1 MSEINAAAVFAPP
14 FFPANKRLPDSIE
27 QVQANVDLQNREEK
41 AFKLALNA
49 QTGLTNTP
57 PCCKSLHISLFFD
70 GTNNNEKASMAAARP
85 NPSNIARLY
94 HAVLED
100 IDSGYYSYYIP
111 GVGTAFPEIGELD
124 FSNEGLID
132 AAGGEGRINWAL
144 LRIVDAVGHVL
155 TGDRL
160 EDSEAR
166 LRINSLASVVPGTAV
181 SERMKRQFIFS
192 YLLEPLRAKAST
204 HQPKILKI
212 KLFVYGF
219 SRGAAEARAFVNW
232 LTDILDSELLRQK
245 TSQPSLLGWP
255 IAIEF
260 LGLCDTVASVG
271 IARMSPV
278 SEGHMAWADDN
289 LALPDESKFPGLIR
303 NCYHFVSAHE
313 QRLCFPLDSVRRTKG
328 NYPARV
334 WEVVY
339 PGVHSDVG
347 GGYSRGEQGKG
358 VEDAL
363 ILSQIVLHDLYAAAF
378 AVGAPFRVPEAVV
391 PPALVSRKPS
401 RMMEDNVL
409 KEFDISSLLVD
420 RFNAWRTTLQA
431 DLPQTPT
438 TGYQP
443 VLLTH
448 ALESVVEQQM
458 AWMTAWRIGRFA
470 NGSYQRQPFYQES
483 EWNSGD
489 VDEKR
494 RDASAKARDK
504 NQKEVENA
512 RKKGDSNLPGV
523 PIFEPA
529 LDQQQLQQAA
539 NEFRADYENLTPY
552 TVGMTRDNTG
562 GVWLVLGEDIVGKI
576 VYVLD
581 PDDQSAEYVQM
592 KEAGNTLTGKL
603 FKDKHGTTT
612 DDNYNAQVC
621 ALYDDHIHDSRAW
634 FMHAALGT
642 RELWAGYFRY
652 RTIYSGDYANKETS
666 LVKMVRK
673 QGEVLI
679 GIHIYAI
686 QQSVKAI
693 KVNQRRMDKLGAII
707 KQGMELSAQAQQL
720 EMEVTAARNEKLREM
735 GSNFI
740 RGVVDKTKQLP
751 SVQTCRISDATGQI
765 VCQVPVYVN
774 MISPVRDIT
783 ELRKIYQQ
791 QEAAKD
797 KQQMDKLVE
806 SLNSPVE
813 ASQ

>member
-1 MSEINAAAVFAPP
+1 MI
-14 FFPANKRLPDSIE
+14 LPW
-27 QVQANVDLQNREEK
+27 
-41 AFKLALNA
+41 ALNA

-94 HAVLED
+94 HAALED

-124 FSNEGLID
+124 FSNEGLRY
-132 AAGGEGRINWAL
+132 ASGGEARINWAL
-144 LRIVDAVGHVL
+144 LRIVDAVKHTL
-155 TGDRL
+155 TNQRL
-160 EDSEAR
+160 DDNEAKGKVF
-166 LRINSLASVVPGTAV
+166 SLANNTAGRATI
-181 SERMKRQFIFS
+181 SKKMKRQLVFNHLFA
-192 YLLEPLRAKAST
+192 PLRAQAKT

-219 SRGAAEARAFVNW
+219 SRGAAESRAFINW
-232 LTDILDSELLRQK
+232 LTDILDSALLKEK

-260 LGLCDTVASVG
+260 LGLCGTVASVG
-271 IARMSPV
+271 IARVAPGFR
-278 SEGHMAWADDN
+278 GHMGWADDN

-378 AVGAPFRVPEAVV
+378 AVGAPFKVPEEVV
-391 PPALVSRKPS
+391 PPALVSCKPS
-401 RMMEDNVL
+401 RKMEKKVSA
-409 KEFDISSLLVD
+409 EFDIAQPLID

-448 ALESVVEQQM
+448 ALESVAEQQM

-512 RKKGDSNLPGV
+512 RKKGDPNLPGV

-539 NEFRADYENLTPY
+539 DEFRADYQSLSPY

-562 GVWLVLGEDIVGKI
+562 GRWQPLIDGVGGKVMYI
-576 VYVLD
+576 FD
-581 PDDQSAEYVQM
+581 PDDQAEEYRRM
-592 KEAGNTLTGKL
+592 KKAGKSLTGKM
-603 FKDKHGTTT
+603 FKDDRGTIT
-612 DDNYNAQVC
+612 DDSHYAQIC

-634 FMHAALGT
+634 FMQSTLGY

-652 RTIYSGDYANKETS
+652 RTIYSGDNANKETS
-666 LVKMVRK
+666 LLKMDQK
-673 QGEVLI
+673 SGEVLI
-679 GIHIYAI
+679 GINIYLVD
-686 QQSVKAI
+686 QENKAFAAVGKELD
-693 KVNQRRMDKLGAII
+693 KVGAIV